1 MTIETSLS
9 DSIKALWRKRNVIQL
24 TQRAQRSGKVAESM
38 YGNHNKL
45 WGQEGMCINELIYTF
60 WMHKKKPI
68 FSLMYTVSR
77 LHKQRQ
83 FRDD

>member
-45 WGQEGMCINELIYTF
+45 
-60 WMHKKKPI
+60 
-68 FSLMYTVSR
+68 
-77 LHKQRQ
+77 
-83 FRDD
+83 